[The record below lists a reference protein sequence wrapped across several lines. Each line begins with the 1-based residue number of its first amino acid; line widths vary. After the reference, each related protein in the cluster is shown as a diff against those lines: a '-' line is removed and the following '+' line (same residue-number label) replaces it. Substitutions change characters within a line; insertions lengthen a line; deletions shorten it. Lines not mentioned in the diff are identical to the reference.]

1 MAGHNADRMNTADD
15 QPIVPDEPDGSGL
28 SRRQVLTGAGTAGLL
43 ATVPVLRSMQRAAAS
58 RTPTGDGTPEQIHLG
73 PVDRLDRRAD
83 TRDRLLLLEDRERL
97 RPRYPREPAA
107 AVRQIPGGPGA
118 QRARPR
124 LRTVLPGPRLRP
136 QAGKDAVT
144 GAPAETI
151 RRAGGGEP
159 VACPAWRAISGSRA
173 RPVRRPLQI
182 RLNAAAW
189 WPHRTC
195 GPRLRGRPADAVWP
209 PMPLRRRSVR
219 SHGCRILP
227 RTRLATRCWQRARL
241 EFRQPRPARAS
252 QRMTR

>member
-1 MAGHNADRMNTADD
+1 MAGRNADRMNTADD

-58 RTPTGDGTPEQIHLG
+58 RTPTGDGTPSRSTWDPSIDWIVAQIHEIACSSSKTGHGSDRGIRENWLPLFDKYQVDLMLNG
-73 PVDRLDRRAD
+73 HDHDYERSFPVHGFDHM
-83 TRDRLLLLEDRERL
+83 
-97 RPRYPREPAA
+97 
-107 AVRQIPGGPGA
+107 
-118 QRARPR
+118 
-124 LRTVLPGPRLRP
+124 
-136 QAGKDAVT
+136 AGKDAVT
-144 GAPAETI
+144 GAPVETI

-159 VACPAWRAISGSRA
+159 VACPAWHAISGSRA

-209 PMPLRRRSVR
+209 PLPLRRRSVR
-219 SHGCRILP
+219 NPGCWTLP